1 MKPLT
6 PRQIETVK
14 MVANGSL
21 NKEIAQKQG
30 ITGKSVDSQLMW
42 IVKKLNKAKLAIKPR
57 VFLTRYAVEKNL
69 VKPIFASLLLA
80 CSVFGQSLGFV
91 YDYAT
96 DVPTTSKPVALTILA
111 EYPHSNRWF
120 QIEYSSDGTNWN
132 WLSNCEKTQ
141 EPGVTN
147 FSCRIVVA
155 NPPEWALRL
164 RETTNFTTWFTNL

>member
-6 PRQIETVK
+6 PRQLETVK

-21 NKEIAQKQG
+21 NKEIASARG
-30 ITGKSVDSQLMW
+30 IRLTTVDYHLKML
-42 IVKKLNKAKLAIKPR
+42 VKKLNRFGLAIKPR
-57 VFLTRYAVEKNL
+57 IFLTRYAVEKNL

-80 CSVFGQSLGFV
+80 CSVVGQSIGFV

-96 DVPTTSKPVALTILA
+96 DVPTTNNPVALTILA

-147 FSCRIVVA
+147 FSCRLVIA
-155 NPPEWALRL
+155 NPPHLNWRL